1 MGQTRYFDLT
11 FFDFGDDLN
20 TPLNAQK
27 EIDRFVLID
36 KQIYGLYNVFGNGV
50 ISGWDVQDGG
60 YVEESGISISID
72 PGIGIIK
79 YIAAQIDVTSGVSFL
94 PSNSTVDI
102 YAVLRDS
109 TTRDRIVDFIASL
122 VDLNNENAIKL
133 ARVVTGDNI
142 ILSID
147 NTVKTLIGFE
157 AIIQDEINQHKHT
170 GIPTKINLRNEV
182 KNQLP
187 GSRIEGIDASDVV
200 SGRFDIDRIPI
211 VDHNDLENNGMLTH
225 AALDSFVRTLSQ
237 NNTELLG
244 EIASVNLLRSLI
256 FLKYIYNNVDEHSIN
271 ELILI
276 PGISSNSYIDFIS
289 STCNINLEEG
299 CLSGYPAK
307 TGLFTSVY
315 WQDQLS
321 FFNAYSKNNVVVS
334 GGTVS
339 LSRTGTKVDIVEN
352 FESCA
357 VTTETDFSKEIVLL
371 NNHADVVCES
381 ADSDKV
387 EGKYSGKFTSSTDTR
402 VIYTKNLKQVNE
414 NGESIGRDW
423 TTDFDEMALWVKTN
437 SNSHDSV
444 SFYLVNGDYSENE
457 TILQKDLL
465 GPFVLITEDYA
476 TSNVDT
482 SMNNFEEILINLEEL
497 RTINGKNMNNITK
510 FVIFTDEVD
519 PDFSFFVDNVYVRR
533 TNLVSPHGTIRLRFS
548 SVSEV
553 VFHSLF
559 YDAVV
564 PVGTNASARIKI
576 ASSEDLLPRSAY
588 SFPLSSGEI
597 FALNGTAAEIEITL
611 TSTLETVS
619 PVLSSVELRMLV
631 DANFNGFVIDSETE
645 WDRGDFSN
653 VSVQS
658 TSVVNQDELIL
669 SNPINIGG
677 YYFGKSDSVSEND
690 SNNKALLGFSGTTMP
705 ISPIQSIN
713 WNNNPYRK
721 FDNLSS
727 VVREFDKSFLIADTS
742 NNRVLKV
749 DQQGNL
755 IKGFGSSFVVDTK
768 FYPLSAIYN
777 PDSHVLTVVFTKSAV
792 IADISKVVLYV
803 GSSRIDLSATK
814 ETLLNN
820 GKSEERVLEILLHE
834 DTWVRLS
841 NVLDDLFVNFETG
854 AFSETIDTSN
864 GHNDKLFGLFGMEC
878 FIGDFTYVDFIKHP
892 TYFNILENNN
902 WIVANSSIIDTT
914 SVEDT
919 YSEFPDIASIVEFLP
934 STEGI
939 VFSSSD
945 ILFSDYSSGSVLEFD
960 SRTLIAAGLIEGTT
974 ITGGVTAA
982 DVLAG
987 ETNPS
992 ESLLFRA
999 NAVDALSSYRGYI
1012 MIIDKINNNYRLFY
1026 NSPDGLYP
1034 SDIDMYPNG
1043 NLIISESSFA
1053 DASGRLTQLD
1063 TFGSVRWTYGF
1074 GTFSKINNTKVLDDD
1089 HLMISL

>member
-1 MGQTRYFDLT
+1 MGQTRYYGIS

-457 TILQKDLL
+457 TILQK
-465 GPFVLITEDYA
+465 
-476 TSNVDT
+476 
-482 SMNNFEEILINLEEL
+482 
-497 RTINGKNMNNITK
+497 
-510 FVIFTDEVD
+510 
-519 PDFSFFVDNVYVRR
+519 
-533 TNLVSPHGTIRLRFS
+533 
-548 SVSEV
+548 
-553 VFHSLF
+553 
-559 YDAVV
+559 
-564 PVGTNASARIKI
+564 
-576 ASSEDLLPRSAY
+576 
-588 SFPLSSGEI
+588 
-597 FALNGTAAEIEITL
+597 
-611 TSTLETVS
+611 
-619 PVLSSVELRMLV
+619 
-631 DANFNGFVIDSETE
+631 
-645 WDRGDFSN
+645 
-653 VSVQS
+653 
-658 TSVVNQDELIL
+658 
-669 SNPINIGG
+669 
-677 YYFGKSDSVSEND
+677 
-690 SNNKALLGFSGTTMP
+690 
-705 ISPIQSIN
+705 
-713 WNNNPYRK
+713 
-721 FDNLSS
+721 
-727 VVREFDKSFLIADTS
+727 
-742 NNRVLKV
+742 
-749 DQQGNL
+749 
-755 IKGFGSSFVVDTK
+755 
-768 FYPLSAIYN
+768 IY
-777 PDSHVLTVVFTKSAV
+777 
-792 IADISKVVLYV
+792 
-803 GSSRIDLSATK
+803 
-814 ETLLNN
+814 
-820 GKSEERVLEILLHE
+820 
-834 DTWVRLS
+834 
-841 NVLDDLFVNFETG
+841 
-854 AFSETIDTSN
+854 
-864 GHNDKLFGLFGMEC
+864 
-878 FIGDFTYVDFIKHP
+878 
-892 TYFNILENNN
+892 
-902 WIVANSSIIDTT
+902 
-914 SVEDT
+914 
-919 YSEFPDIASIVEFLP
+919 
-934 STEGI
+934 
-939 VFSSSD
+939 
-945 ILFSDYSSGSVLEFD
+945 
-960 SRTLIAAGLIEGTT
+960 
-974 ITGGVTAA
+974 
-982 DVLAG
+982 
-987 ETNPS
+987 
-992 ESLLFRA
+992 
-999 NAVDALSSYRGYI
+999 
-1012 MIIDKINNNYRLFY
+1012 
-1026 NSPDGLYP
+1026 
-1034 SDIDMYPNG
+1034 
-1043 NLIISESSFA
+1043 
-1053 DASGRLTQLD
+1053 
-1063 TFGSVRWTYGF
+1063 
-1074 GTFSKINNTKVLDDD
+1074 
-1089 HLMISL
+1089 